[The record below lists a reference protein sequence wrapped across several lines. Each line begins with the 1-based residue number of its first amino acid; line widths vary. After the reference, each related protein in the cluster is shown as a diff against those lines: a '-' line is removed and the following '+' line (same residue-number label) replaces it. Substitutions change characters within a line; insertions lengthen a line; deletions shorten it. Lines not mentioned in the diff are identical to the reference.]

1 MVEMK
6 ENERRIIKL
15 GRDALSEL
23 IYEYFIDSCNRTVL
37 MLVLKY

>member
-6 ENERRIIKL
+6 ENECRIIKL

-23 IYEYFIDSCNRTVL
+23 IYEYFMISFRMKIDKRL
-37 MLVLKY
+37 